1 MAGINARYLVLSNI
15 ILTIIYASCRMLT
28 LILIYVRLFMELSEV
43 SLICKALSD
52 QNRLQIIYLL
62 TYGEQCACELLEQ
75 MKITQP
81 TLSHHMK
88 VLENCSLVI
97 SRRKGKWSHYS
108 LNRDRWAAFR
118 GYIESIRYEDRKK
131 GESRCSL

>member
-1 MAGINARYLVLSNI
+1 M
-15 ILTIIYASCRMLT
+15 MLT

-108 LNRDRWAAFR
+108 LNRDQWAAFR
-118 GYIESIRYEDRKK
+118 GYVESIQYA
-131 GESRCSL
+131 GEERDESGCCL

>member
-1 MAGINARYLVLSNI
+1 M
-15 ILTIIYASCRMLT
+15 MLT
-28 LILIYVRLFMELSEV
+28 LILIYVRLFMELFEV

-108 LNRDRWAAFR
+108 LNKDQWTAFR
-118 GYIESIRYEDRKK
+118 GYVESIWNAG
-131 GESRCSL
+131 GERNGSGCCL

>member
-1 MAGINARYLVLSNI
+1 M
-15 ILTIIYASCRMLT
+15 MLT
-28 LILIYVRLFMELSEV
+28 MILIYVRLFMELSEV

-108 LNRDRWAAFR
+108 LNKDQWTAFR
-118 GYIESIRYEDRKK
+118 EYIELIWNAS
-131 GESRCSL
+131 GERNGSGCCL

>member
-1 MAGINARYLVLSNI
+1 M
-15 ILTIIYASCRMLT
+15 MFT

-108 LNRDRWAAFR
+108 LNRDRWVAFR
-118 GYIESIRYEDRKK
+118 GYVESIREPVKKEMKAGVAYEQQDGTERE
-131 GESRCSL
+131 GAAVLR

>member
-1 MAGINARYLVLSNI
+1 M
-15 ILTIIYASCRMLT
+15 MLA

-108 LNRDRWAAFR
+108 LNRDQWVAFR
-118 GYIESIRYEDRKK
+118 GYVESIRDAGEKEMKAGVAYEQQ
-131 GESRCSL
+131 SRTERDGAAVLH